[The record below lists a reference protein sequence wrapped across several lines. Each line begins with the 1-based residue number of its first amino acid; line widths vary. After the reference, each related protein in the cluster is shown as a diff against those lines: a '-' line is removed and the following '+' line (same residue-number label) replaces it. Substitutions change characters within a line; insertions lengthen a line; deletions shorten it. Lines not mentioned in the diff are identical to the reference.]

1 LTLDWEKDPQQDKAF
16 KSKCKRRYSSA
27 SEGTSSLLSDSLS
40 SVSSSSESSLN
51 DSPTRD
57 TSSED
62 EFPGQK
68 HSYWRF

>member
-1 LTLDWEKDPQQDKAF
+1 LTLDWEKDPQHNKAF

-27 SEGTSSLLSDSLS
+27 KEGTSSLLSDSLS
-40 SVSSSSESSLN
+40 SVSSSSESSSN

-57 TSSED
+57 ASSED
-62 EFPGQK
+62 DFPGQK